1 MKKLFILIACMIS
14 IALLSALGSLYGL
27 LIYKDRGYDWQWLG
41 FPLLDSGVQITRT
54 KDTHQ
59 LLLRKLYPLRS
70 MEVSAYTT
78 MDNSMVLQLT
88 VFTSCDSDVEARLT
102 LNDDKET
109 TIKLQCAGST
119 ELRYLSTEHTL
130 EQATIEL
137 NGSFTE
143 IDFTPWNIAELQ
155 KDQFKQLHPE
165 YFKRLG
171 ETTEFKW
178 SRD

>member
-1 MKKLFILIACMIS
+1 MKKLFVFVCCMVC
-14 IALLSALGSLYGL
+14 IALVSALGSLYGL

-70 MEVSAYTT
+70 LEVSVYTT
-78 MDNSMVLQLT
+78 MDNSIVLQ
-88 VFTSCDSDVEARLT
+88 VTSYTPCNSDAKARLV
-102 LNDDKET
+102 LNGKIEKTVNLTCTNSKEL
-109 TIKLQCAGST
+109 KH
-119 ELRYLSTEHTL
+119 LSVVHTL
-130 EQATIEL
+130 KQADFEF
-137 NGSFTE
+137 NGHLTK
-143 IDFTPWNIAELQ
+143 IDFAQWNVDDLE

-171 ETTEFKW
+171 ETTEFQW